1 MRLMEHILIPLKQKG
16 KNTDLQESRT
26 LSDRDH
32 ARECFKRACKRMLNP
47 PLWHKLAGKAS
58 ADFRVTGRNGEEEH
72 RLVET
77 GDFLRIDVP
86 GPGPSAGNGYDWVQV
101 ELIDDGTDPDAE
113 EESMGLKLRA
123 SAEPGNEKNGTAHFL
138 DSDATSSFI
147 IQRVGNT
154 VTASYYGRNER
165 GNTSTHHVM
174 DNIRNSIIALGA
186 LAGLS
191 EMQWSS
197 LIKAFLQEE
206 IGG

>member
-1 MRLMEHILIPLKQKG
+1 MENTLIPSKHQG
-16 KNTDLQESRT
+16 KNTDLQESKT
-26 LSDRDH
+26 LPN
-32 ARECFKRACKRMLNP
+32 RERALDCFKRACKRMLNP

-58 ADFRVTGRNGEEEH
+58 AEFRVAGHHGEEEH
-72 RLVET
+72 RLVES

-86 GPGPSAGNGYDWVQV
+86 GPGPSSGNGYDWVQV
-101 ELIDDGTDPDAE
+101 ELIDDDTNSNAE
-113 EESMGLKLRA
+113 EESMGMKLRA

-147 IQRVGNT
+147 IRRVGNT

-165 GNTSTHHVM
+165 VNASTDHVV
-174 DNIRNSIIALGA
+174 DNIRNSVVALGA
-186 LAGLS
+186 FAGFS
-191 EMQWSS
+191 EMQWSA